1 MSKGVIEEVRLLA
14 PLVETTSEIG
24 RARQRRKL
32 TDAIAAESTPVRQEE
47 LLESVGAV
55 VSLRTRHTRR
65 GRSYLAGGAA
75 AVVAAAGV
83 AIPLSFGTTTPAATR
98 ITNGAATRITKGAT
112 TRIKGAAP
120 VMALASYRLR
130 LPKSYRL
137 TAATTTVCPAL
148 DVAFVSPDPTPGTWT
163 ADGTASAV
171 QTPGYASD
179 MAAAANAEG
188 GCIAMVLAP
197 PYTPTTADP
206 DPESGTFENTQP
218 VQVGPY
224 EGRVGTWTMFAKPS
238 NVATQ
243 QAGLYVEIPLA
254 GGQDRD
260 LVVSSNNLSE
270 SALVA
275 LVATGL
281 SVAGSS
287 STSDATGPTSGT
299 SGTTGNTSGN
309 TGSASNIGTAGNS
322 SSASTSNQNS

>member
-32 TDAIAAESTPVRQEE
+32 TDAIAAESTSVRQEE
-47 LLESVGAV
+47 LLESVSAV
-55 VSLRTRHTRR
+55 ASVRTGLTRR
-65 GRSYLAGGAA
+65 RRSYLAGAAA

-83 AIPLSFGTTTPAATR
+83 AIPLSLGTTTPAAPLSLGTTTPAATR
-98 ITNGAATRITKGAT
+98 IT
-112 TRIKGAAP
+112 KGAAP

-309 TGSASNIGTAGNS
+309 TGTASNIGTAGNS
-322 SSASTSNQNS
+322 GRASTSTQNS

>member
-1 MSKGVIEEVRLLA
+1 V
-14 PLVETTSEIG
+14 
-24 RARQRRKL
+24 
-32 TDAIAAESTPVRQEE
+32 
-47 LLESVGAV
+47 
-55 VSLRTRHTRR
+55 
-65 GRSYLAGGAA
+65 
-75 AVVAAAGV
+75 VVAAAGV
-83 AIPLSFGTTTPAATR
+83 AIPLSLGTTTPAVKRVT
-98 ITNGAATRITKGAT
+98 
-112 TRIKGAAP
+112 KGAAP

-130 LPKSYRL
+130 LPQSYRL

-148 DVAFVSPDPTPGTWT
+148 DVAFVSPDPTSRTWT
-163 ADGTASAV
+163 ADGTASPV

-179 MAAAANAEG
+179 MAVAANAEG

>member
-1 MSKGVIEEVRLLA
+1 VRTGL
-14 PLVETTSEIG
+14 
-24 RARQRRKL
+24 
-32 TDAIAAESTPVRQEE
+32 
-47 LLESVGAV
+47 
-55 VSLRTRHTRR
+55 TRR
-65 GRSYLAGGAA
+65 RRSYLAGAAA

-83 AIPLSFGTTTPAATR
+83 AIPLSLGTTTPAATR
-98 ITNGAATRITKGAT
+98 IT
-112 TRIKGAAP
+112 KGAAP

>member
-1 MSKGVIEEVRLLA
+1 MNKEVVEEVRLLA
-14 PLVETTSEIG
+14 PVVHTTSEMG

-32 TDAIAAESTPVRQEE
+32 TDAIAAESTSARHEG
-47 LLESVGAV
+47 LSESVSAV
-55 VSLRTRHTRR
+55 ASVRTGLTRR
-65 GRSYLAGGAA
+65 RRGYLAGAVA

-83 AIPLSFGTTTPAATR
+83 AIPLSL
-98 ITNGAATRITKGAT
+98 GAATPVARRNTESVA
-112 TRIKGAAP
+112 AAP

-148 DVAFVSPDPTPGTWT
+148 DVAFVSPDPTSGTWT
-163 ADGTASAV
+163 AVGTAAPV
-171 QTPGYASD
+171 HTPGYASG

-206 DPESGTFENTQP
+206 DPEAGTFENTQP

-224 EGRVGTWTMFAKPS
+224 EGRVGTWTMYAEPS
-238 NVATQ
+238 DVATQ
-243 QAGLYVEIPLA
+243 QAGLYVQIPVA
-254 GGQDRD
+254 GGQDQD

-287 STSDATGPTSGT
+287 STPPT
-299 SGTTGNTSGN
+299 
-309 TGSASNIGTAGNS
+309 
-322 SSASTSNQNS
+322 

>member
-1 MSKGVIEEVRLLA
+1 MTKDVIEEVRLLA
-14 PLVETTSEIG
+14 PVVETTSEMG
-24 RARQRRKL
+24 RARQHRKL
-32 TDAIAAESTPVRQEE
+32 TDAIAAESTSVRLQEP
-47 LLESVGAV
+47 LESISPVASV
-55 VSLRTRHTRR
+55 RTGLTRR
-65 GRSYLAGGAA
+65 RRSYLAGAA
-75 AVVAAAGV
+75 AVVAFVVVAAAGV
-83 AIPLSFGTTTPAATR
+83 AIPPSLGTATPAVTL
-98 ITNGAATRITKGAT
+98 ITKGD
-112 TRIKGAAP
+112 AAP

-148 DVAFVSPDPTPGTWT
+148 DVAFVSPGPTSGTWT
-163 ADGTASAV
+163 ADGTASPV
-171 QTPGYASD
+171 QTPGYASN

-197 PYTPTTADP
+197 PYTPTAADP
-206 DPESGTFENTQP
+206 DPESGTFENTPP

-254 GGQDRD
+254 DGQDQD
-260 LVVSSNNLSE
+260 LVVSSNDLSE

-281 SVAGSS
+281 SVDGSS
-287 STSDATGPTSGT
+287 STG
-299 SGTTGNTSGN
+299 
-309 TGSASNIGTAGNS
+309 
-322 SSASTSNQNS
+322 SASTSTQNS